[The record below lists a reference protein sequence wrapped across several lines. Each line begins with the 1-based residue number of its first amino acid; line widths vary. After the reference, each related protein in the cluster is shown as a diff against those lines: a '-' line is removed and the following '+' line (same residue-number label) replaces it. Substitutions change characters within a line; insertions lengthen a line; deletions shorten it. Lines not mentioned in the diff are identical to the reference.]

1 MAAPGRPAST
11 PSQTRTAEGGHPTGV
26 VLADGSGR
34 FGSTLWHLY
43 PEIALASEAADE
55 PVPSVGDSITPPI
68 APWCVSPF

>member
-43 PEIALASEAADE
+43 TEIALRAKRPMSRFHQSAIQSLL
-55 PVPSVGDSITPPI
+55 P
-68 APWCVSPF
+68 